1 MMKYNITKKIY
12 TLGFLLVVFSSCD
25 KCDEPKEIYQA
36 INEQDIKDFP
46 YTGLET
52 LAFYREPQKDTLY
65 FAGQG
70 EYPYFAYVSGVGG
83 GDCKPDSY
91 KKQGR
96 EFRYY
101 GTNNMEKIV
110 IQQQVEEINPDGI
123 STYTYFNINYFVFGK
138 YQRTVDDGKES
149 ITIDTVVYNNL
160 ALLEIDPINY
170 KMYQSFKDKIVF
182 IKLPNGQ
189 SWYKIKQ

>member
-1 MMKYNITKKIY
+1 MMKNNITKKIY
-12 TLGFLLVVFSSCD
+12 TLGFLLVIFSSCY
-25 KCDEPKEIYQA
+25 KCEEPKEIYQA

-52 LAFYREPQKDTLY
+52 FAFYREPQKDTLY

-70 EYPYFAYVSGVGG
+70 EYPYFAYVSGEGG

-101 GTNNMEKIV
+101 GTNNPEKIL
-110 IQQQVEEINPDGI
+110 IQQQVTDVTPSSQSAYI
-123 STYTYFNINYFVFGK
+123 YFNFNYFNLGDFQEYINEGK
-138 YQRTVDDGKES
+138 HELVIGGN
-149 ITIDTVVYNNL
+149 IYNG
-160 ALLEIDPINY
+160 LELIQKDPTNF
-170 KMYQSFKDKIVF
+170 KMYHSFLEKIVF
-182 IKLPNGQ
+182 VKLPNGQ
-189 SWYKIKQ
+189 TWYKIKS